1 MTQSPTPTRL
11 PQSYVDH
18 VAGLRYLERL
28 GPDVPALNAAGLG
41 YVRDDLLA
49 RAAAAEAQADQAF
62 TDRNLGLVQRC
73 EGTAHAC
80 RDAAAQIVRYAL
92 DPAWQQ
98 Q

>member
-1 MTQSPTPTRL
+1 MAYTSTPL
-11 PQSYVDH
+11 PRSYVDH
-18 VAGLRYLERL
+18 VAGLRYLDRL
-28 GPDVPALNAAGLG
+28 GPDLPALNAAGLG

-49 RAAAAEAQADQAF
+49 RAAAAEAQAEQAF
-62 TDRNLGLVQRC
+62 TAGNLGLTQRAD
-73 EGTAHAC
+73 GIASAC